1 MIKSM
6 TSFGRA
12 QSEENSILN
21 FSIEMKS
28 VNHRYLDINIRM
40 PKAMI
45 SLEEK
50 IRNMISKRLNRGKV
64 DVFINYK
71 NYGNSTAEPV
81 LNINLAKAYFECL
94 KEIQNELH
102 TIDDITTTKI
112 ARFPDVITVV
122 EKEENL
128 DDILNEISPLINNAL
143 DLMEEMRIRE
153 GEKLKE
159 DILIKIEHIYNMVV
173 EIEKLA
179 DTIPLNY
186 KKKLEERLS
195 ELLTDVEIDESRIAL
210 EVAILSDKSA
220 VDEEITRLKSHLSQF
235 KDTLE
240 LDEAIGRKLDFIIQ
254 EMNREANTIASK
266 SIDINMTNYVIEIKN
281 TIEKIRE
288 QVQRKMGI
296 KLINIGF
303 GNIVSAN
310 RLVAIVSPESAPIK
324 RIIQEAR
331 DRGML
336 IDATYGRRTRSVI
349 ITDSDHIILS
359 AVQPETVAHRLSAKD
374 DIVDEEE
381 E

>member
-81 LNINLAKAYFECL
+81 LNINLAKAYFDCL
-94 KEIQNELH
+94 KEIENELH

-143 DLMEEMRIRE
+143 ELMEQMRIRE

-186 KKKLEERLS
+186 KKKLEERLG
-195 ELLTDVEIDESRIAL
+195 ELLTEVEIDDSRIAL

-220 VDEEITRLKSHLSQF
+220 IDEEITRLKSHLSQF

-288 QVQRKMGI
+288 QVQ
-296 KLINIGF
+296 NI
-303 GNIVSAN
+303 
-310 RLVAIVSPESAPIK
+310 E
-324 RIIQEAR
+324 
-331 DRGML
+331 
-336 IDATYGRRTRSVI
+336 
-349 ITDSDHIILS
+349 
-359 AVQPETVAHRLSAKD
+359 
-374 DIVDEEE
+374 
-381 E
+381 

>member
-1 MIKSM
+1 M

-81 LNINLAKAYFECL
+81 LNINLAKAYFDCL
-94 KEIQNELH
+94 KEIENELH

-128 DDILNEISPLINNAL
+128 DDILNEISPLIN
-143 DLMEEMRIRE
+143 RIRE

-186 KKKLEERLS
+186 KKKLEERLG
-195 ELLTDVEIDESRIAL
+195 ELLTEVEIDESRIAL

-220 VDEEITRLKSHLSQF
+220 IDEEITRLKSHLSQF

-288 QVQRKMGI
+288 QVQ
-296 KLINIGF
+296 NI
-303 GNIVSAN
+303 
-310 RLVAIVSPESAPIK
+310 E
-324 RIIQEAR
+324 
-331 DRGML
+331 
-336 IDATYGRRTRSVI
+336 
-349 ITDSDHIILS
+349 
-359 AVQPETVAHRLSAKD
+359 
-374 DIVDEEE
+374 
-381 E
+381 

>member
-81 LNINLAKAYFECL
+81 LNINLAKAYFDCL
-94 KEIQNELH
+94 KEIENELH

-112 ARFPDVITVV
+112 ARFTDVITVV

-143 DLMEEMRIRE
+143 ELMEQMRIRE

-186 KKKLEERLS
+186 KKKLEERLG
-195 ELLTDVEIDESRIAL
+195 ELLTEVEIDESRIAL

-220 VDEEITRLKSHLSQF
+220 IDEEITRLKSHLSQF

-288 QVQRKMGI
+288 QVQ
-296 KLINIGF
+296 NI
-303 GNIVSAN
+303 
-310 RLVAIVSPESAPIK
+310 E
-324 RIIQEAR
+324 
-331 DRGML
+331 
-336 IDATYGRRTRSVI
+336 
-349 ITDSDHIILS
+349 
-359 AVQPETVAHRLSAKD
+359 
-374 DIVDEEE
+374 
-381 E
+381 

>member
-1 MIKSM
+1 M

-288 QVQRKMGI
+288 QVQ
-296 KLINIGF
+296 NI
-303 GNIVSAN
+303 
-310 RLVAIVSPESAPIK
+310 E
-324 RIIQEAR
+324 
-331 DRGML
+331 
-336 IDATYGRRTRSVI
+336 
-349 ITDSDHIILS
+349 
-359 AVQPETVAHRLSAKD
+359 
-374 DIVDEEE
+374 
-381 E
+381 

>member
-81 LNINLAKAYFECL
+81 LNINLAKAYFDCL
-94 KEIQNELH
+94 KEIENELH

-143 DLMEEMRIRE
+143 ELMEQMRIRE

-186 KKKLEERLS
+186 KKKLEERLG
-195 ELLTDVEIDESRIAL
+195 ELLTEVEIDESRIAL

-220 VDEEITRLKSHLSQF
+220 IDEEITRLKSHLSQF

-288 QVQRKMGI
+288 QVQ
-296 KLINIGF
+296 NI
-303 GNIVSAN
+303 
-310 RLVAIVSPESAPIK
+310 E
-324 RIIQEAR
+324 
-331 DRGML
+331 
-336 IDATYGRRTRSVI
+336 
-349 ITDSDHIILS
+349 
-359 AVQPETVAHRLSAKD
+359 
-374 DIVDEEE
+374 
-381 E
+381 